1 MSDRNRMLSLYLNV
15 LDAKSTD
22 EDGIPL
28 PCRATFILAPNMS
41 IQLMH
46 FYPLTTGRNF
56 KYLNIIIKY
65 YSLIILDIIFNLP
78 I

>member
-1 MSDRNRMLSLYLNV
+1 MLSLYLNV
-15 LDAKSTD
+15 LDTKSTD

-28 PCRATFILAPNMS
+28 PCRATFVLAPDMS

-56 KYLNIIIKY
+56 KY
-65 YSLIILDIIFNLP
+65 
-78 I
+78 